1 MSVGRLSL
9 CAGLWRWN
17 ASAQTAADSA
27 RRCKSCT
34 LPTLIKVRVNMKTNR
49 RTSEFLVR
57 TSAAE
62 GTQVN
67 RPLPS
72 GNAQLHLLQ
81 VCFVTLQSP
90 HTHTHTPSLPPPPP
104 PPPPNPQCHNYNKE
118 INYLLIGLTAI
129 LVGEPWD
136 SRTITFLMLP
146 SIRATS
152 MNTSTSNELL
162 K

>member
-1 MSVGRLSL
+1 MRVGRLSL
-9 CAGLWRWN
+9 CTILWRWN

-34 LPTLIKVRVNMKTNR
+34 LPTLIKVRVNMKTNT
-49 RTSEFLVR
+49 RTSEFLAR

-72 GNAQLHLLQ
+72 GNAPLHLLQ
-81 VCFVTLQSP
+81 VCFVTLQSRHP
-90 HTHTHTPSLPPPPP
+90 HTHTLTPPPPP
-104 PPPPNPQCHNYNKE
+104 PFHNYNKE
-118 INYLLIGLTAI
+118 INYLLIGLTAM